1 MMKVKR
7 VVTKQVGGKK
17 IALKLKMMVRSD
29 SRARKLK
36 HIEAEYASIV

>member
-1 MMKVKR
+1 MVKVKR

-17 IALKLKMMVRSD
+17 IALKLKMMVRPYA
-29 SRARKLK
+29 RARKHK